1 MRGFF
6 DAMKREQKTAVIEQ
20 IATQIGEAEAIY
32 SVDYRGITVA
42 QAAALRSRLR
52 ETGASFRI
60 VKNTLTLLAAEKAGA
75 EDVKQLVEGPTA
87 FTFVHGDPALVAKT
101 LDSFARQEN
110 VLEVR
115 GGVLEGMLIDA
126 AAFRTLARLPGRDQ
140 LNAQFAGVVAAPL
153 TGLARGLNALLSG
166 VAIALGQISE
176 QRAGE
181 TPPEAEAPAA
191 EGAPEPAP
199 EAEPA
204 AEEAPAAEA
213 GEGSQ
218 PDEAQEEPKEESE
231 EQKEEADQ

>member
-6 DAMKREQKTAVIEQ
+6 DAMRREQKTAVVEQ
-20 IATQIGEAEAIY
+20 IATQIGEAQAIY

-101 LDSFARQEN
+101 LDTFARQEN

-115 GGVLEGMLIDA
+115 GGVLEGALIDA

-140 LNAQFAGVVAAPL
+140 LNAQFVAVVAAPL
-153 TGLARGLNALLSG
+153 TGLARALNALLSG

-191 EGAPEPAP
+191 EEPAP
-199 EAEPA
+199 AEEPA
-204 AEEAPAAEA
+204 AEAEPGAEAAEDTP
-213 GEGSQ
+213 GET
-218 PDEAQEEPKEESE
+218 QEESQEESE

>member
-1 MRGFF
+1 
-6 DAMKREQKTAVIEQ
+6 
-20 IATQIGEAEAIY
+20 
-32 SVDYRGITVA
+32 VA

-52 ETGASFRI
+52 ETGASLRI

-75 EDVKQLVEGPTA
+75 EEVKQLVEGPTA
-87 FTFVHGDPALVAKT
+87 FTFVHGDPALVAKV

-115 GGVLEGMLIDA
+115 GGVLEGALIDA

-153 TGLARGLNALLSG
+153 TGLVRGLNALLAG

-181 TPPEAEAPAA
+181 APAEAEPPAA
-191 EGAPEPAP
+191 EEPAA
-199 EAEPA
+199 EKEPA
-204 AEEAPAAEA
+204 AEEKPEQ
-213 GEGSQ
+213 ETEDS
-218 PDEAQEEPKEESE
+218 EEPQASE
-231 EQKEEADQ
+231 QPEAEQEEADQ